1 MIALSSHGG
10 QSVLAAIVYAIIGW
24 SDYLDGFVARL
35 TGQYS
40 RLGALLDPVIDRLLI
55 LSGVA
60 VVWRFGLLPR
70 WALALVIAREVIV
83 LALSRYGIKRGVEL
97 RINWFGRI
105 GVAPTMGAPFFAM
118 LSLHTVALVML
129 YWGLAMALAATLL
142 YIRTGRQQLA
152 ARGEAP
158 PPGPDSDISAGEAS
172 S

>member
-1 MIALSSHGG
+1 VFLVVAFSSTDG
-10 QSVLAAIVYAIIGW
+10 QSVLAAILYAVIGW
-24 SDYLDGFVARL
+24 SDYLDGFVARA

-60 VVWRFGLLPR
+60 VCWRFDLLPR
-70 WALALVIAREVIV
+70 WALALVIAREVLV
-83 LALSRYGIKRGVEL
+83 LVLSRYGLRHGIEL

-118 LSLHTVALVML
+118 LGLHVVALVML
-129 YWGLAMALAATLL
+129 YWGLAMALAATIL
-142 YIRTGRQQLA
+142 YIRNGRQQLA
-152 ARGEAP
+152 QRKV
-158 PPGPDSDISAGEAS
+158 S